1 METGMEL
8 WNLGDITVT
17 RIEEGLGLSSCGP
30 EEFFSTFDADVF
42 RKHMSWLAP
51 THYDPQANRLV
62 SSIHSW
68 LIRTPHH
75 TILLDTCS
83 GNHKNRPWNAR
94 FHQLNTPYL
103 EKLAEAGV
111 SPEQIDIVLCT
122 HLHTDHCGWNT
133 QLKNGKWVPTFPNAK
148 YLFSRLEHER
158 WKPVPG
164 NEVRAELYNDSVL
177 PVIESRQAVML
188 EGTHQID
195 DLFTIEPAA
204 GHTIGHVM
212 MRAES
217 RNDCGFFCGDVI
229 HHAIQV
235 YEPQWNTKY
244 CEYPDQAAS
253 TRRLLLERC
262 VEQRAVLFPTHFA
275 PPYVAGIF
283 EHRGQFSPAF
293 VPPARNT

>member
-1 METGMEL
+1 MEL

-30 EEFFSTFDADVF
+30 EEFFSTFDAAVF
-42 RKHMSWLAP
+42 DRHMSWLAP
-51 THYDPQANRLV
+51 THYDVKANRLV

-83 GNHKNRPWNAR
+83 GNHKNRPWNSR
-94 FHQLNTPYL
+94 FHQLDTPYIAR
-103 EKLAEAGV
+103 LAEAGV

-158 WKPVPG
+158 WKPTPG
-164 NEVRAELYNDSVL
+164 NEARAELYNDSVL
-177 PVIESRQAVML
+177 PVIASKQAVLL

-204 GHTIGHVM
+204 GHTVGHVM
-212 MRAES
+212 MTAKS
-217 RNDCGFFCGDVI
+217 AGKSGFFCGDVI

-235 YEPQWNTKY
+235 YEPEWNTKY
-244 CEYPDQAAS
+244 CEDQALAAI
-253 TRRLLLERC
+253 TRRALLERC
-262 VEQRAVLFPTHFA
+262 AEDRALLFPTHFA
-275 PPYVAGIF
+275 PPYVAGVF
-283 EHRGQFSPAF
+283 EYAGRFSPAF
-293 VPPARNT
+293 VPPAHSA